1 MRLTTLPALTLGLAS
16 LTACV
21 APVGGDQSGR
31 GRNPTG
37 ECDLDS
43 AKVVTKDLTLRSAED
58 IDEANLPGGCWDLDG
73 TLRIESPNITSLA
86 GLGKLAAVTNLE
98 LVNTKLTKLDFA
110 EPVTVYEKLDV
121 RNNQTLGT
129 LDKLLIE
136 QDRAVGITIQDN
148 PMLTSLEGL
157 VDLTKVEGGDFVIRG
172 NAKLATL
179 SLPALNEVTGR
190 FEISDNGALVNV
202 DGLSE
207 LATIGGELTIYGNAK
222 LETIKLPRFTAANGP
237 TRISNNAALT
247 SIDVANL
254 ETVKRFEISDN
265 QGLKQFSGFRAQQ
278 IGGDL
283 MVRNNK
289 SLGSL
294 GSMFSLDSILGQVTI
309 DNNAALTTLG
319 TFTLTLRNVTST
331 LTVSNNP
338 QLGDLGQI
346 SHMNGIA
353 GSVSIANNT
362 KLPYCKALEI
372 DHCVATGAVSI
383 VGNLNTQTTNCD
395 CWCD

>member
-1 MRLTTLPALTLGLAS
+1 MVFAVAFAHTLGPTPVLVPYLAFLTLTLA
-16 LTACV
+16 LGIT
-21 APVGGDQSGR
+21 
-31 GRNPTG
+31 
-37 ECDLDS
+37 DLD
-43 AKVVTKDLTLRSAED
+43 A
-58 IDEANLPGGCWDLDG
+58 
-73 TLRIESPNITSLA
+73 LRIVDRLNLRGTVLLVATLA
-86 GLGKLAAVTNLE
+86 VAAL
-98 LVNTKLTKLDFA
+98 LW
-110 EPVTVYEKLDV
+110 
-121 RNNQTLGT
+121 LGT
-129 LDKLLIE
+129 FHASNARWMTVLR
-136 QDRAVGITIQDN
+136 RAMEI
-148 PMLTSLEGL
+148 M
-157 VDLTKVEGGDFVIRG
+157 
-172 NAKLATL
+172 TL

-190 FEISDNGALVNV
+190 FEISDNGALANL

-207 LATIGGELTIYGNAK
+207 LATVGGELTIYGNAK
-222 LETIKLPRFTAANGP
+222 LATIKLPRFTAANGP
-237 TRISNNAALT
+237 TRISNNATLT

-265 QGLKQFSGFRAQQ
+265 GALMQFSGFRAQQ

-353 GSVSIANNT
+353 GSVS
-362 KLPYCKALEI
+362 
-372 DHCVATGAVSI
+372 GAVAATSASI
-383 VGNLNTQTTNCD
+383 GRWMRSANVEVTNESVGRRSSAMPRCSPSMPVRCPSSVTPAAPSSNRSTSWPPPCPDSWTLPASRRRGSGSWATDGNVAPTESPRSANWYSHQKMSEPRYRRGARKAAPTLR
-395 CWCD
+395 